1 MKKVLIANRG
11 EIARRIVSTCRHMGI
26 ATVAV
31 YSDVDSGAAH
41 VMESDEAYPLGGA
54 LARDS
59 YLRVD
64 RLMEAAARSGADA
77 VHPGYGFLSENAEFA
92 EAVTA
97 TGLTWIGPSPAT
109 IRTMGDKQ
117 RARETAMAAGVPV
130 VPGSR
135 RFEPDDLDGLEQ
147 AAAEVGFPLL
157 VKAAAGGGGIGM
169 QRIDQER
176 KLRDV
181 VTAVQSAA
189 VKSFGNGAVYL
200 ERLIPRAR
208 HVEVQVFGLGN
219 GTALH
224 MGERDCSVQRRFQK
238 VIEETPAP
246 GLPEG
251 VRQKMIS
258 AALSLSSAS
267 RYAGAG
273 TVEFIVDAS
282 SFDFYFLEMNTR
294 IQVEHPV
301 TEMVTGI
308 DLVRL
313 QLELASGIPLS
324 QHQKNIVARGASIE
338 CRLYAEKPAKMF
350 MPSPG
355 PLNRFRMPQ
364 ASAHLR
370 IDSGYREGD
379 TISPYYDPMV
389 AKIIVRGANREE
401 ARSRMIA
408 ALESVEVDGI
418 STNRDFLIACI
429 STEAFAK
436 GDIYTGFVDDHK
448 PQLLPRTVLAT

>member
-11 EIARRIVSTCRHMGI
+11 EIARRIASTCRHMGI

-31 YSDVDSGAAH
+31 YSDVDSDAAH
-41 VMESDEAYPLGGA
+41 VMDADEAYPLGGA

-64 RLMEAAARSGADA
+64 RLMEAAVKSGADA
-77 VHPGYGFLSENAEFA
+77 VHPGYGFLSENAAFA
-92 EAVTA
+92 ETVTA
-97 TGLTWIGPSPAT
+97 ARLIWIGPSPGM

-117 RARETAMAAGVPV
+117 RARETAMTAGVPV

-147 AAAEVGFPLL
+147 AAANVGFPLL

-169 QRIDQER
+169 QRIDDKS
-176 KLRDV
+176 KLASV
-181 VTAVQSAA
+181 VTAVQGAA

-200 ERLIPRAR
+200 ERLIPKAR
-208 HVEVQVFGLGN
+208 HIEVQVFGLGD
-219 GTALH
+219 GAVLH

-238 VIEETPAP
+238 VVEETPAP
-246 GLPEG
+246 GLPED
-251 VRQKMIS
+251 VRQRMIS
-258 AALSLSSAS
+258 AALSLSSAC

-273 TVEFIVDAS
+273 TVEFIVDAI

-313 QLELASGIPLS
+313 QLELASGISLS
-324 QHQKNIVARGASIE
+324 QHQENIVARGASIE

-389 AKIIVRGANREE
+389 AKIIVRGANREA

-408 ALESVEVDGI
+408 ALEAVEVDGI

>member
-1 MKKVLIANRG
+1 MRKVLIANRG
-11 EIARRIVSTCRHMGI
+11 EIARRIASTCREMGI

-41 VMESDEAYPLGGA
+41 VMDADEAYPLGGS

-59 YLRVD
+59 YLRID
-64 RLMEAAARSGADA
+64 RLMEAAVRSGADA

-97 TGLTWIGPSPAT
+97 AGLVWIGPSPDM

-135 RFEPDDLDGLEQ
+135 RFEPDDLDGLEE

-169 QRIDQER
+169 QRIDDQT
-176 KLRDV
+176 KLVSV
-181 VTAVQSAA
+181 VTAVQGAA

-200 ERLIPRAR
+200 ERLVPKAR
-208 HVEVQVFGLGN
+208 HIEVQVFGLGD
-219 GTALH
+219 GAVLH

-238 VIEETPAP
+238 VVEETPAP
-246 GLPEG
+246 GLTED

-258 AALSLSSAS
+258 AALSLCVAS

-273 TVEFIVDAS
+273 TVEFIVDAR

-301 TEMVTGI
+301 TEMVTDT

-313 QLELASGIPLS
+313 QLELASGVPLS
-324 QHQKNIVARGASIE
+324 RRQENIVARGASIE
-338 CRLYAEKPAKMF
+338 CRLYAERPAKMF

-355 PLNRFRMPQ
+355 PLTRFRLPQ
-364 ASAHLR
+364 TSAHLR
-370 IDSGYREGD
+370 IDTGYREGE
-379 TISPYYDPMV
+379 TVSHYYDPMV
-389 AKIIVRGANREE
+389 AKIIVHGANREE

-408 ALESVEVDGI
+408 ALEAIEVEGI
-418 STNRDFLIACI
+418 STNRDFLIACV
-429 STEAFAK
+429 STEAFAS
-436 GDIYTGFVDDHK
+436 GDLYTGFVDDYK
-448 PQLLPRTVLAT
+448 AQLLPPASLAR